1 VRCEIQAAINDLDE
15 TKDVELMFKHKEHL
29 RKLIAFETLFLNLC
43 LLILTPQT
51 GGDQKTMIETLEDIE
66 ELKECFQNL
75 GLDKQQTP
83 SKKARKVDE
92 AELAA
97 GREAQGVLIDFLTSM
112 LAKPQS
118 FLREVA
124 NLCFKHFCAESVD
137 A

>member
-1 VRCEIQAAINDLDE
+1 
-15 TKDVELMFKHKEHL
+15 MFKHKEHL

-75 GLDKQQTP
+75 GLDKVQVQ

-97 GREAQGVLIDFLTSM
+97 GKEA
-112 LAKPQS
+112 
-118 FLREVA
+118 
-124 NLCFKHFCAESVD
+124 
-137 A
+137 